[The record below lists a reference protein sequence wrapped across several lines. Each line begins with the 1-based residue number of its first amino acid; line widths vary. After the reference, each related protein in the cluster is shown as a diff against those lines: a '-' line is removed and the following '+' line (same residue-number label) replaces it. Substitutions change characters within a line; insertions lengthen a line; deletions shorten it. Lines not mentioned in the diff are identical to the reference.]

1 MDITFNP
8 KPSQISKLYSGRFAT
23 PEEKKAMAA
32 QEPEDKVEISHEGQD
47 AVSAA
52 PSEIG
57 FDEMAEKLTARLSSM
72 TKDEFMAMVREQLGG
87 PKQLEANWN
96 AQVDPDGSVWA
107 KSYIDSLASQAQT
120 ARDTIEGYYADAY
133 QEALHNPLGNSLTNQ
148 LNYIAAKYQCSWS
161 DYFDASMPA
170 DQRQWTYTQL
180 RAMITGTGVRL
191 NDPYALAGTG
201 LNSGNMDEIARKAA
215 SDKIQ
220 ALIQQAKEAAG
231 VEDKQ

>member
-8 KPSQISKLYSGRFAT
+8 KSSQISKLYSGRFAT
-23 PEEKKAMAA
+23 PEEKEAMAVRK
-32 QEPEDKVEISHEGQD
+32 PEDKIEISQEGQD

-52 PSEIG
+52 PGEIG
-57 FDEMAEKLTARLSSM
+57 FDEMAEKLTAQLSSM
-72 TKDEFMAMVREQLGG
+72 TKDEFMAMVREQLGE
-87 PKQLEANWN
+87 PKQLEINWN

-120 ARDTIEGYYADAY
+120 VRDTIEGYYAGAY
-133 QEALHNPLGNSLTNQ
+133 QEALHNPLGNSLQNQ
-148 LNYIAAKYQCSWS
+148 LNFIAAKYQCSWS
-161 DYFDASMPA
+161 DFFDAGMSA

-180 RAMITGTGVRL
+180 RAMITGTGVKL

-215 SDKIQ
+215 SSKIQ
-220 ALIQQAKEAAG
+220 ELIRQAKETAG
-231 VEDKQ
+231 AVD